1 MFDFG
6 LTLIFSQVFLFI
18 AAHYSENARVCDTT
32 SANFPNIKKVM
43 RNLET
48 IKQASL
54 ITAIKT
60 PYLTN
65 GEIDLACYDDLVEQ
79 QIAAGV
85 DGIIVGGTTGEGQL
99 MNWEEH
105 LMLIAHS
112 VSKFSDRLL
121 IVGNTGSNNTREA
134 IKATEYGFATGMDA
148 ALQINPYYGR
158 TSLAGVKEHFSR
170 LLDIGPAFIYN
181 VAGRTGQD
189 LTPDIIEPLA
199 KHENFIGVK
208 ECGGNERIA
217 HYEQQGIACWSG
229 NDDEAHDARH
239 IHNAHGVISVT
250 SNIIPGLFRQLMDE
264 KNDAL
269 NAKLQP
275 LMGWLFCEP
284 NPIAINTAL
293 MMTGAVNPVFR
304 LPYVPLTSAQQEIGL
319 GYINELDVADIVGEK
334 AQLLTEKDVIL
345 R

>member
-1 MFDFG
+1 
-6 LTLIFSQVFLFI
+6 
-18 AAHYSENARVCDTT
+18 
-32 SANFPNIKKVM
+32 M
-43 RNLET
+43 RSLEQ

-60 PYLTN
+60 PYLTS
-65 GEIDLACYDDLVEQ
+65 GEIDLATYDFLVEQ

-85 DGIIVGGTTGEGQL
+85 DGIVVGGTTGEGQL

-112 VSKFSDRLL
+112 VNKYSDKLI

-134 IKATEYGFATGMDA
+134 VKATEYGFASGMDA

-158 TSLAGVKEHFSR
+158 TSIAGVIEHFKR
-170 LLDIGPAFIYN
+170 VLAIGPAFIYN

-199 KHENFIGVK
+199 QHENFIGVK
-208 ECGGNERIA
+208 ECGGNERIE

-239 IHNAHGVISVT
+239 TYKAHGVISVT
-250 SNIIPGLFRQLMDE
+250 SNLIPGLYRQLMDS
-264 KNDAL
+264 KSDAL
-269 NAKLQP
+269 NASLQP
-275 LMGWLFCEP
+275 LMSWLFCEP

-293 MMTGAVNPVFR
+293 MMTGAVKPVFR
-304 LPYVPLTSAQQEIGL
+304 LPYVPLNEQQQAQGVTL
-319 GYINELDVADIVGEK
+319 INQLDGVAVVGGSK
-334 AQLLTEKDVIL
+334 ATPLNLENTIIL
-345 R
+345 P

>member
-1 MFDFG
+1 MR
-6 LTLIFSQVFLFI
+6 TLEQ
-18 AAHYSENARVCDTT
+18 
-32 SANFPNIKKVM
+32 
-43 RNLET
+43 

-60 PYLTN
+60 PYLAN
-65 GEIDLACYDDLVEQ
+65 GEIDLVKYDELVEI

-85 DGIIVGGTTGEGQL
+85 DGIVVGGTTGEGQL

-112 VSKFSDRLL
+112 ANKYGNQLL

-134 IKATEYGFATGMDA
+134 IKATKYGFASGMHA

-158 TSLAGVKEHFSR
+158 TSIAGVKEHFKR
-170 LLDIGPAFIYN
+170 VLDIGPAFIYN

-199 KHENFIGVK
+199 KHPNLIGVK

-239 IHNAHGVISVT
+239 VHKAHGVISVT
-250 SNIIPGLFRQLMDE
+250 SNLIPGLFRQLMDT

-269 NAKLQP
+269 NSSLQP
-275 LMGWLFCEP
+275 LMNWLFCEP

-293 MMTGAVNPVFR
+293 MMTDAVNPVFR
-304 LPYVPLTSAQQEIGL
+304 LPYLPLNDEQQQIGL
-319 GYINELDVADIVGEK
+319 PLINQLNEADVVGGK
-334 AQLLTEKDVIL
+334 ARLLNSDEVLTL
-345 R
+345 S

>member
-1 MFDFG
+1 MR
-6 LTLIFSQVFLFI
+6 TLEQ
-18 AAHYSENARVCDTT
+18 
-32 SANFPNIKKVM
+32 
-43 RNLET
+43 

-60 PYLTN
+60 PYLAN
-65 GEIDLACYDDLVEQ
+65 GEIDLAKYDELVEI

-85 DGIIVGGTTGEGQL
+85 DGIVVGGTTGEGQL

-112 VSKFSDRLL
+112 ANKFGDKLL

-134 IKATEYGFATGMDA
+134 IKATRYGFASGMHA
-148 ALQINPYYGR
+148 SLQINPYYGR
-158 TSLAGVKEHFSR
+158 TSIAGVKEHFKR
-170 LLDIGPAFIYN
+170 VLDIGPAFIYN

-199 KHENFIGVK
+199 QHEHFIGVK

-239 IHNAHGVISVT
+239 IHKAHGVISVT
-250 SNIIPGLFRQLMDE
+250 SNLIPGLFRQLMDS

-269 NAKLQP
+269 NNSLQP
-275 LMGWLFCEP
+275 LMNWLFCEP
-284 NPIAINTAL
+284 NPIAINTA
-293 MMTGAVNPVFR
+293 MIMTGAVKPVFR
-304 LPYVPLTSAQQEIGL
+304 MPYVPLNDEQQQQGETL
-319 GYINELDVADIVGEK
+319 INQLNVDDIVG
-334 AQLLTEKDVIL
+334 TEAKCIKQGDIVSIS
-345 R
+345 

>member
-1 MFDFG
+1 MR
-6 LTLIFSQVFLFI
+6 TLEQ
-18 AAHYSENARVCDTT
+18 
-32 SANFPNIKKVM
+32 
-43 RNLET
+43 

-60 PYLTN
+60 PYLAN
-65 GEIDLACYDDLVEQ
+65 GEIDIAKYDELVEI

-85 DGIIVGGTTGEGQL
+85 DGIVVGGTTGEGQL

-112 VSKFSDRLL
+112 ANKFGDKLL

-134 IKATEYGFATGMDA
+134 IKATKYGFASGMHA
-148 ALQINPYYGR
+148 SLQINPYYGR
-158 TSLAGVKEHFSR
+158 TSIAGVKEHFKR
-170 LLDIGPAFIYN
+170 VLDIGPAFIYN

-199 KHENFIGVK
+199 QHEHFIGVK

-239 IHNAHGVISVT
+239 IHKAHGVISVT
-250 SNIIPGLFRQLMDE
+250 SNLIPGLFRQLMDS

-269 NAKLQP
+269 NNSLQP
-275 LMGWLFCEP
+275 LMNWLFCEP
-284 NPIAINTAL
+284 NPIAINTAM

-304 LPYVPLTSAQQEIGL
+304 MPYVPLSDEQQQQGETLINQLNEQDFVGSRAQC
-319 GYINELDVADIVGEK
+319 VDISKV
-334 AQLLTEKDVIL
+334 LIL
-345 R
+345 S

>member
-1 MFDFG
+1 
-6 LTLIFSQVFLFI
+6 
-18 AAHYSENARVCDTT
+18 
-32 SANFPNIKKVM
+32 M
-43 RNLET
+43 RSLEQ

-60 PYLTN
+60 PYLTS
-65 GEIDLACYDDLVEQ
+65 GEIDLPTYDFLVEQ

-85 DGIIVGGTTGEGQL
+85 DGIVVGGTTGEGQL

-112 VSKFSDRLL
+112 VNKYSDKLI

-134 IKATEYGFATGMDA
+134 VKATEYGFASGMDA

-158 TSLAGVKEHFSR
+158 TSIAGVKEHFKR
-170 LLDIGPAFIYN
+170 VLAIGPAFIYN

-199 KHENFIGVK
+199 QHENFIGVK
-208 ECGGNERIA
+208 ECGGNERIK

-239 IHNAHGVISVT
+239 TYKAHGVISVT
-250 SNIIPGLFRQLMDE
+250 SNLIPGLFRKLMDQP
-264 KNDAL
+264 NAQL
-269 NAKLQP
+269 NESLQP
-275 LMGWLFCEP
+275 LMKWLFCEP

-293 MMTGAVNPVFR
+293 IMTGAVKPVFR
-304 LPYVPLTSAQQEIGL
+304 LPYVPLNAEQQALGLELINVIAVEDIIGTT
-319 GYINELDVADIVGEK
+319 
-334 AQLLTEKDVIL
+334 AQLLVGKDLVIG
-345 R
+345 

>member
-1 MFDFG
+1 MR
-6 LTLIFSQVFLFI
+6 TLEQ
-18 AAHYSENARVCDTT
+18 
-32 SANFPNIKKVM
+32 
-43 RNLET
+43 

-60 PYLTN
+60 PYLTS
-65 GEIDLACYDDLVEQ
+65 GEIDLATYDFLVEQ

-85 DGIIVGGTTGEGQL
+85 DGIVVGGTTGEGQL

-112 VSKFSDRLL
+112 VNKYSDKLI

-134 IKATEYGFATGMDA
+134 IKATEYGFASGMDA

-158 TSLAGVKEHFSR
+158 TSIAGVKEHFKR
-170 LLDIGPAFIYN
+170 VLAIGPAFIYN

-189 LTPDIIEPLA
+189 LTPDIIESLA
-199 KHENFIGVK
+199 QHENFIGVK
-208 ECGGNERIA
+208 ECGGNERIN

-239 IHNAHGVISVT
+239 TYKAHGVISVT
-250 SNIIPGLFRQLMDE
+250 SNLIPGLFRQLMDT
-264 KNDAL
+264 KNDEL
-269 NAKLQP
+269 NSSLQP
-275 LMGWLFCEP
+275 LMNWLFCEP

-293 MMTGAVNPVFR
+293 MMTGAVKPVFR
-304 LPYVPLTSAQQEIGL
+304 LPYVPLNAQQQAL
-319 GYINELDVADIVGEK
+319 GVTLINEREEHEIIGQHA
-334 AQLLTEKDVIL
+334 TELVDQEVIL
-345 R
+345 L

>member
-1 MFDFG
+1 MR
-6 LTLIFSQVFLFI
+6 TLEQ
-18 AAHYSENARVCDTT
+18 
-32 SANFPNIKKVM
+32 
-43 RNLET
+43 

-60 PYLTN
+60 PYLAN
-65 GEIDLACYDDLVEQ
+65 GEIDLAKYDELVEI

-85 DGIIVGGTTGEGQL
+85 DGIVVGGTTGEGQL

-112 VSKFSDRLL
+112 ANKFGDKLL
-121 IVGNTGSNNTREA
+121 IIGNTGSNNTREA
-134 IKATEYGFATGMDA
+134 IKATKYGFASGMHA
-148 ALQINPYYGR
+148 SLQINPYYGR
-158 TSLAGVKEHFSR
+158 TSIAGVKEHFKR
-170 LLDIGPAFIYN
+170 VLDIGPAFIYN

-199 KHENFIGVK
+199 QHEHFIGVK

-239 IHNAHGVISVT
+239 THKAHGVISVT
-250 SNIIPGLFRQLMDE
+250 SNLIPGLFRQLMDS
-264 KNDAL
+264 KNDEL
-269 NAKLQP
+269 NNSLQP
-275 LMGWLFCEP
+275 LMSWLFCEP
-284 NPIAINTAL
+284 NPIAINTAM

-304 LPYVPLTSAQQEIGL
+304 MPYVPLSDEQQQQGETLINQLNEQDFVGSRAQCVD
-319 GYINELDVADIVGEK
+319 INKVL
-334 AQLLTEKDVIL
+334 IL
-345 R
+345 S